1 MVNGHNDS
9 EPKICKWWPANSS
22 RNLNQNKPLFL
33 FVTKTF
39 GTAALIKDL
48 CDLLCNAV
56 DRCATIG
63 NAAIQF
69 VNMSPEL

>member
-1 MVNGHNDS
+1 MVTM
-9 EPKICKWWPANSS
+9 I
-22 RNLNQNKPLFL
+22 LNHKAVSGSLPTLAVTFKPLFL

-48 CDLLCNAV
+48 CDLFCNAV
-56 DRCATIG
+56 DRCAMIE
-63 NAAIQF
+63 NVSIHF